1 MSMLDKED
9 EEGVVEDN
17 FERFQQMYHPI
28 WKEHFKDCFDLKDG
42 TFRINHD
49 NLATR
54 KQLGVQI
61 NDNVLKNMNRFSVLL
76 FDEQARYSKQQ
87 ISAKEREQIMDKL
100 IREKNLKELLDRAV
114 DKILLTHR
122 NTKIFLF
129 MMTGPF
135 LILFQTVKYL
145 IKAGVFFYLYRK
157 TKQSYQPDQ
166 PF

>member
-28 WKEHFKDCFDLKDG
+28 WKEHFKNCFDLKDG

-49 NLATR
+49 DLATR
-54 KQLGVQI
+54 KQLGMQI

-76 FDEQARYSKQQ
+76 FDEQARYSKQL

-100 IREKNLKELLDRAV
+100 I
-114 DKILLTHR
+114 
-122 NTKIFLF
+122 
-129 MMTGPF
+129 
-135 LILFQTVKYL
+135 
-145 IKAGVFFYLYRK
+145 
-157 TKQSYQPDQ
+157 
-166 PF
+166 